1 MKIEKKPE
9 GESVEITAHATAQE
23 VDGAFASAYYD
34 FATRMNL
41 RPEKGK
47 TVNQVAQEQ
56 LGIKDLDSVVR
67 QTALEAL
74 VPLAIDKSGVL
85 PAYPPSVKSTDQLQ
99 RGKAAIFTL
108 EMLPKQRY
116 ELSSYEPVSITA
128 QPFSVDES
136 LVDKQIAQI
145 AEKNAEYVTAAEQ
158 HEVRPG
164 DSILISMRS
173 FQEDGTRIPGLS
185 AASQTYVCGKGFMP
199 ESFDREIIGMKPGE
213 EKSFSFDG
221 PDLDPQGNETSM
233 TVDTTVTVL
242 EIQEEK
248 IPEITDEWLA
258 RHLPVF
264 KSVADL
270 RADIASK
277 LEAETKKAYDDYLRQ
292 LAIAELARRFQGHI
306 PDEAYDAMRDNYF
319 RSLDQQLQAQ
329 HMSYDDYVEQQG
341 GKQQFSMMVMMQVR
355 EMLVEGYALDA
366 LFAHEGLATTDD
378 DYLAAARQINPQ
390 AKPEDTRKQLERSG
404 RGFILRETAE
414 RYAAT
419 EYLLEHADVKI
430 AER

>member
-1 MKIEKKPE
+1 MANGSPVCHVY
-9 GESVEITAHATAQE
+9 GQWLAGLSQAQSRQRPRPRRSNSAT
-23 VDGAFASAYYD
+23 
-34 FATRMNL
+34 
-41 RPEKGK
+41 
-47 TVNQVAQEQ
+47 
-56 LGIKDLDSVVR
+56 
-67 QTALEAL
+67 
-74 VPLAIDKSGVL
+74 
-85 PAYPPSVKSTDQLQ
+85 
-99 RGKAAIFTL
+99 FTL
-108 EMLPKQRY
+108 EMFPKQRY

-136 LVDKQIAQI
+136 LADKQIAQI

-277 LEAETKKAYDDYLRQ
+277 LEAETKKAYDDYL
-292 LAIAELARRFQGHI
+292 A
-306 PDEAYDAMRDNYF
+306 
-319 RSLDQQLQAQ
+319 
-329 HMSYDDYVEQQG
+329 
-341 GKQQFSMMVMMQVR
+341 
-355 EMLVEGYALDA
+355 
-366 LFAHEGLATTDD
+366 AT
-378 DYLAAARQINPQ
+378 RQINPQ

-419 EYLLEHADVKI
+419 EYLLEHAGVEI
-430 AER
+430 AKR